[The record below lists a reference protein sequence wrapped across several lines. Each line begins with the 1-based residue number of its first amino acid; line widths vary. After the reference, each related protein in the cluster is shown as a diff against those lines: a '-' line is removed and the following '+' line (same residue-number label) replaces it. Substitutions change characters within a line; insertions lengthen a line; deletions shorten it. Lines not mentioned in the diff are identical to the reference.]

1 MQWTGE
7 HDEGECR
14 DGMREG
20 WRRDSGDHN
29 KCFQQPILDLFR
41 TGLLCMVAC
50 ITMSYDLTNLAFSYL
65 HN

>member
-50 ITMSYDLTNLAFSYL
+50 PLKGGGGGGPKCHLY
-65 HN
+65 